1 MLLTSGSVLTKG
13 DNIKAGI
20 IWLLIASLLF
30 VSLDAL
36 AKHLVSSYSI
46 VQVVWGRFVFHL
58 LLAVMIMGPS
68 FRRHY
73 RSANMRLQI
82 LRSGLLFVTTV
93 LFFSGVRILPLADAS
108 AIMFISPILLTVMAI
123 PLLGEK
129 VGPYRWCAI
138 FVAFIGA
145 LVVVRPGAGVMGVGA
160 LILLA
165 CAFCNASYQIITR
178 KLRDTDDARTT
189 LLYTAIAGTV
199 GTTLVLPVVWT
210 PIPTGDWPFFAV
222 MGFLGCLS
230 HFAMIKAFQYAPATV
245 LAPFSYI
252 SLIWAI
258 LYGYFIFGDM
268 PDIWTLVGASIIAA
282 GGLYILHREQVQK
295 ARRLGS
301 RNNI

>member
-1 MLLTSGSVLTKG
+1 MLLTSRPALTKS
-13 DNIKAGI
+13 DNVKAGI

-30 VSLDAL
+30 VSMDAL

-46 VQVVWGRFVFHL
+46 IQVVWGRFVFHL
-58 LLAVMIMGPS
+58 LLAVVIIAPS
-68 FRRHY
+68 FRSHY
-73 RSANMRLQI
+73 RSANVRLQI
-82 LRSGLLFVTTV
+82 LRSAFLLGATV

-108 AIMFISPILLTVMAI
+108 AIMFISPILLTVLAI

-138 FVAFIGA
+138 FVSFIGA

-165 CAFCNASYQIITR
+165 CAFCYASYQITTR

-189 LLYTAIAGTV
+189 LLHTTFVGTV
-199 GTTLVLPVVWT
+199 SSTLVLPVVWT
-210 PIPTGDWPFFAV
+210 PISASDWPLFAA

-245 LAPFSYI
+245 LAPFSYV

-268 PDIWTLVGASIIAA
+268 PDIWTLVGAAIIAA

-295 ARRLGS
+295 TR
-301 RNNI
+301 